1 MINYYHFFFALFTMK
16 TFFNYII
23 KLIEFTKCSQVNDLG
38 AKFFLLIWK
47 HWLSYLK
54 LIASLEHFFY
64 IYLEKFDLAMR
75 DAYLVPITYWL
86 YFSNIVWPFNVNL
99 VSYDFAWTG
108 CAADWRSTSLKFY
121 KNVEEKE
128 PASAPTTT
136 SSQL

>member
-16 TFFNYII
+16 IFFNYII

-108 CAADWRSTSLKFY
+108 CAADWRSTSLKLY